1 MEIDHLKANN
11 GNFVTERIL
20 NEQSAVSTQI
30 IENTNNN
37 NGLQ

>member
-1 MEIDHLKANN
+1 MEINHLKANN

-20 NEQSAVSTQI
+20 NEQNVVSTKI

-37 NGLQ
+37 NKL